1 MARYVAGID
10 LGGTTIKAGL
20 VEESTGLIFE
30 TSFDT
35 GAGEGPAHVLERI
48 AKAIR
53 TVESRLDSES
63 ILGAGIGAPGAINLE
78 RTTISNPPNFIDW
91 GSINISRELERNHGI
106 SIPVLI
112 ENDANA
118 AGLGSCFYGAGKDF
132 DSFIMVTLGTGV
144 GGAIIVNNRLFRGA
158 SGGAGEIGHMTI
170 DYEGPFDRAGV
181 AGAIEAYLGQR
192 FLSRHARYQLM
203 TLQKSL
209 IHERA
214 GHDLLDITPR
224 MLFEAAS
231 DGDTAAKDVLAW
243 AGHKL
248 GCCLGSAVNLLD
260 IRTIIVGGGLSGAG
274 DFILEPARQSIKRF
288 VTPAFRDQIT
298 IVQET
303 LGNDAGM
310 LGAARIVFE
319 HLDDLS
325 GNSQAIS
332 H

>member
-1 MARYVAGID
+1 MSKYAAGID
-10 LGGTTIKAGL
+10 LGGTSIKAGL
-20 VEESTGLIFE
+20 VDESLGLVFE

-35 GAGEGPAHVLERI
+35 GAEEGPAHVLSQL
-48 AKAIR
+48 AKAIHS
-53 TVESRLDSES
+53 VELQAGPHP

-91 GSINISRELERNHGI
+91 GTVNISEELKEKHGLNFPI
-106 SIPVLI
+106 LI

-118 AGLGSCFYGAGKDF
+118 AALGSCFYGAGKDYAN
-132 DSFIMVTLGTGV
+132 FIMVTLGTGV

-158 SGGAGEIGHMTI
+158 TGGAGEIGHMTI

-192 FLSRHARYQLM
+192 FLSRHARYHLM
-203 TLQKSL
+203 TLPRSL

-214 GHDLLDITPR
+214 GHDLLDISPR
-224 MLFEAAS
+224 MIYEAAR
-231 DGDTAAKDVLAW
+231 DGDDSAKDVLAW

-248 GCCLGSAVNLLD
+248 GCVLGSAVNLLD

-274 DFILEPARQSIKRF
+274 DFILEPARQAIKRF
-288 VTPAFRDQIT
+288 VTPAFRDQIR
-298 IVQET
+298 IEQET

-310 LGAARIVFE
+310 LGAARLVFE
-319 HLDDLS
+319 HLDEPS
-325 GNSQAIS
+325 RQ
-332 H
+332 HQP